1 MPRGFGH
8 LCEDV
13 ENRVVE
19 LKHYC
24 FLVLVSE
31 LARVDEVADG
41 VFQGIAESG
50 LSVHGH

>member
-1 MPRGFGH
+1 MPRGLGH
-8 LCEDV
+8 LREDV

-19 LKHYC
+19 LKHYG